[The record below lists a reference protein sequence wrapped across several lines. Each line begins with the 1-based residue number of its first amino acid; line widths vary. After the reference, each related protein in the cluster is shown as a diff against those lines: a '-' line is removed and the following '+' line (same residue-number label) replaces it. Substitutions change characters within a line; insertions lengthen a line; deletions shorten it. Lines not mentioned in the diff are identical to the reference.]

1 MLKQQKPT
9 ETDSIV
15 DLIEQMIDVRF
26 KMLLENQY
34 NNYRQFLEIK
44 ETQYNPVVEE
54 LKLRL
59 EKIGV
64 DFNSGR

>member
-1 MLKQQKPT
+1 MSKLQKQT
-9 ETDSIV
+9 EIDSIV

-34 NNYRQFLEIK
+34 NNYRQSLSIK
-44 ETQYNPVVEE
+44 ENQYNPVVEE

-59 EKIGV
+59 EKLGV
-64 DFNSGR
+64 DFNSGQ